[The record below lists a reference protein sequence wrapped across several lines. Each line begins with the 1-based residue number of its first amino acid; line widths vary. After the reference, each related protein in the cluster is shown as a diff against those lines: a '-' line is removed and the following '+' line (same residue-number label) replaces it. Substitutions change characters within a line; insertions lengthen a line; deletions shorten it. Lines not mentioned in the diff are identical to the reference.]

1 MNRFIIAASALMIT
15 TGLGVAA
22 DLPYRA
28 ACEAPGGMG
37 QVDAQVRDIFRR
49 YPTGGPGMISAIR
62 FLLADDHVCRCPGI
76 AGAVVDAARRGTV
89 EQKIAAG
96 QALADAQTALA
107 LNPNTLACA
116 NTIGNAAG
124 AADPQ
129 TMAAYRTEI
138 ENATASEGGVG
149 GVAAGGLGGG
159 GIGGAGSGLSS
170 AVGGGLVSQN

>member
-22 DLPYRA
+22 DIALQGGL
-28 ACEAPGGMG
+28 EAPGGMG
-37 QVDAQVRDIFRR
+37 EVDAQVRDIFRR
-49 YPTGGPGMISAIR
+49 YPTGGPGMISAIE

-124 AADPQ
+124 ARTRKRWPPTGPKLRMPPPAKAEW
-129 TMAAYRTEI
+129 AASRP
-138 ENATASEGGVG
+138 AVLA
-149 GVAAGGLGGG
+149 AAGLVARV
-159 GIGGAGSGLSS
+159 AG
-170 AVGGGLVSQN
+170 